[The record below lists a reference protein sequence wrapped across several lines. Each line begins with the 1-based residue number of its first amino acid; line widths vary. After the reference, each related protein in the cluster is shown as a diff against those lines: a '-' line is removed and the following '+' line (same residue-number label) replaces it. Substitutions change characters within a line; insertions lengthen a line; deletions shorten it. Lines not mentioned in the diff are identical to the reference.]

1 MWDVIR
7 QSIFFIVLLNN
18 KPFDLYSYLKKLFIK
33 PGIQERG
40 TECGECVEHGECS
53 LGFRGI
59 S

>member
-1 MWDVIR
+1 MYGMK
-7 QSIFFIVLLNN
+7 N
-18 KPFDLYSYLKKLFIK
+18 KRLFIK

-40 TECGECVEHGECS
+40 TECGECGERGERS